1 MAKSQALVI
10 VESPAKA
17 KKIAGYLG
25 SEYTVMASIG
35 HVRDLASRASEL
47 PEDVRKQPWAKLA
60 VNVDDGYQPYYV
72 VHANKESTIRDLR
85 RALKDA
91 DELLLATDEDREGEA
106 ISWHLLEVLRPKV
119 PVHRMV
125 FNEITPEAIRD
136 AVANPRDLDMQLVDA
151 QETRRIVD
159 RLYGYPV
166 SEVLWKKIGREAR
179 SAGRVQS
186 VAVRLVVDRERE
198 RIAFTSASYWDIDGV
213 FATSQ
218 SNSGGSTPQ
227 FAARL
232 TAVDAVRVATGRDF
246 SERGELQGADVV
258 RLDEAAAGRLASGL
272 AGATFTVRSVVQK
285 PGQRKPQA
293 PFMTSTLQ
301 QEASNR
307 LRWGSQRTMRVAQSL
322 YENGYITYMRTDST
336 TLSEQALKAARSQ
349 ARDLYGPQ
357 YVEDTP
363 RRYDKKVKNAQEAH
377 EAIRP
382 AGERFRTPGE
392 VARELNAD
400 ELALYD
406 LIWKR
411 TVASQMVN
419 ARVATTTVKLGGV
432 SADGVDAEF
441 TASGTVVTFPGFYAA
456 LKDLSEDAD
465 DDERELPNLV
475 EGESVL
481 ARSLEPS
488 GHATSPPA
496 RFTEAKLVQALEE
509 LGIGRPSTYATIM
522 STILDRGYVWKK
534 GSALVP
540 SFTAFAVIR
549 LLEEHFA
556 DLVDYQFTA
565 SMENVLDMIANGEI
579 NRVEQLEAFWRGGD
593 SLVGQ
598 FPGVKHLTEDLGA
611 IDAREIATMPIP
623 GTDAML
629 RVGRYGAYV
638 ERGEQRANIPIGLAP
653 DELNA
658 AKAEELLAMPSGDRP
673 LGMHPDTGLQ
683 IMAKTG
689 RYGPYVAEDLPEGS
703 PKKAKPRTA
712 SLFAEMALDTVTL
725 EEAVALLS
733 LPRVVGTD
741 PSTGEEITAQNGRYG
756 PYLLRGKDNRPLA
769 SQPEIF
775 TVTLDQALAL
785 FAQPKQRRGRGQAA
799 GPLREVGVDPT
810 TGRPV
815 VVKDGRF
822 GPYVTDGETNAALRT
837 VDDPMTVSIERAS
850 DLLSERRA
858 RQALEGTPA
867 KKAAAKRTI
876 SEAAKK
882 ATVKKA
888 TAKKATAKGATAKKA
903 TAKKAAARKGAT
915 KQAAGGA
922 AKRPTVRRGASKEVR
937 EAMIAEGRHPDAL
950 PVGSDARA

>member
-1 MAKSQALVI
+1 
-10 VESPAKA
+10 
-17 KKIAGYLG
+17 
-25 SEYTVMASIG
+25 
-35 HVRDLASRASEL
+35 
-47 PEDVRKQPWAKLA
+47 
-60 VNVDDGYQPYYV
+60 
-72 VHANKESTIRDLR
+72 
-85 RALKDA
+85 
-91 DELLLATDEDREGEA
+91 
-106 ISWHLLEVLRPKV
+106 
-119 PVHRMV
+119 
-125 FNEITPEAIRD
+125 
-136 AVANPRDLDMQLVDA
+136 
-151 QETRRIVD
+151 
-159 RLYGYPV
+159 LYGYPV

-186 VAVRLVVDRERE
+186 VAVRRVVDRERD

-213 FATSQ
+213 FAPGERGADG
-218 SNSGGSTPQ
+218 SGAGE

-232 TAVDAVRVATGRDF
+232 TAVDGVRVATGRDF
-246 SERGELQGADVV
+246 SERGELQGSDVV
-258 RLDEAAAGRLASGL
+258 RLDEASAGRLAAGL
-272 AGATFTVRSVVQK
+272 TGAGFTVRSVVQK

-336 TLSEQALKAARSQ
+336 TLSEQALKAARTQ
-349 ARDLYGPQ
+349 ARELYGPQ
-357 YVEDTP
+357 YVEDSP

-419 ARVATTTVKLGGV
+419 ARVATTTVKIGGQA
-432 SADGVDAEF
+432 SDGTDVEF
-441 TASGTVVTFPGFYAA
+441 TASGTVITFPGFYAA
-456 LKDLSEDAD
+456 LKDLAEDAD
-465 DDERELPNLV
+465 EDERELPNLI
-475 EGESVL
+475 EGQSL
-481 ARSLEPS
+481 RATALEPS
-488 GHATSPPA
+488 GHSTSPPA

-579 NRVEQLEAFWRGGD
+579 DRVAQLEAFWRGGD
-593 SLVGQ
+593 SLVGE

-653 DELNA
+653 DELTA
-658 AKAEELLAMPSGDRP
+658 TKAEELLAMPSGDRP
-673 LGMHPDTGLQ
+673 LGTHPDTGLE
-683 IMAKTG
+683 ITAKTG

-712 SLFAEMALDTVTL
+712 SLFAEMSLDTVTL
-725 EEAVALLS
+725 QDAVALLS

-741 PSTGEEITAQNGRYG
+741 
-756 PYLLRGKDNRPLA
+756 
-769 SQPEIF
+769 
-775 TVTLDQALAL
+775 
-785 FAQPKQRRGRGQAA
+785 
-799 GPLREVGVDPT
+799 
-810 TGRPV
+810 
-815 VVKDGRF
+815 
-822 GPYVTDGETNAALRT
+822 
-837 VDDPMTVSIERAS
+837 
-850 DLLSERRA
+850 
-858 RQALEGTPA
+858 
-867 KKAAAKRTI
+867 
-876 SEAAKK
+876 
-882 ATVKKA
+882 
-888 TAKKATAKGATAKKA
+888 
-903 TAKKAAARKGAT
+903 
-915 KQAAGGA
+915 
-922 AKRPTVRRGASKEVR
+922 
-937 EAMIAEGRHPDAL
+937 
-950 PVGSDARA
+950 